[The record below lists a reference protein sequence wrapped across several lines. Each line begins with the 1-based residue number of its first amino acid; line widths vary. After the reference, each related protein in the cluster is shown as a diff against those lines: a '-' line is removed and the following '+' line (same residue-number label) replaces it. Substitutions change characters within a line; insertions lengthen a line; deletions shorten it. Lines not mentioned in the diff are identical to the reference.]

1 MKKISEIAEYL
12 NIGEENYQPYGWY
25 IAKVNWNLLK
35 FLQDKPDGKLILI
48 TSINPTPAGEGKT
61 TTTIGLGDALSL
73 LGKKTMI
80 CLREPSLGP
89 FFGVKGG
96 AVGGGKAKVVPDLE
110 INLHFTGDIHA
121 VSSAHNLLS
130 ALIDNHV
137 YHGNELRIDTRQI
150 LWKRCI
156 DMNDRQLRFIIS
168 GLGGKKNGF
177 PREDGFEITAASE
190 IMAILSLA
198 KNLKDLKERLE
209 NIIIGINSEGNPVF
223 CKDLK
228 AEDAM
233 CILLKDALS
242 PNLVQ
247 SQEGT
252 PAFIHGGPFAN
263 IAHGC
268 NSLIATKLALK
279 LSDYVVTEAGFGSD
293 LGGEKFLNIKCRI
306 GEINPSCV
314 VLVVSIRAL
323 KFHGGAKKR
332 DLDKEN
338 IDALK
343 KGIPNLL
350 HHVYIIKEIFH
361 LPLVIAV
368 NKFPFDSQ
376 REIEI
381 LEEILKE
388 RNLRYAIS
396 EVFNKGGEGGINL
409 AIEVLNAIKEDPNGF
424 NNLYA
429 LEESYESKIEKVATK
444 VYSAEKVIFSDSAK
458 EDLERIYK
466 WGFNNLPICIAKT
479 QFSLSDN
486 PKLLGKPENFI
497 INVNRLEV
505 WGGAGFV
512 VVYTGDILTMP
523 GFPKIPSALKMNID
537 EFGNIKVG
545 D

>member
-486 PKLLGKPENFI
+486 PKLL
-497 INVNRLEV
+497 
-505 WGGAGFV
+505 
-512 VVYTGDILTMP
+512 
-523 GFPKIPSALKMNID
+523 
-537 EFGNIKVG
+537 
-545 D
+545 